1 MTQSHTDD
9 DYYVDGEEHNDGPRY
24 LAPADISA
32 GRLHLALGQLCFLQS
47 DPYFRTQAFNLD
59 MTDRFIMEL
68 EYATL
73 REWFDTEST
82 PPEAYFLGAQSQM
95 WIFAAYELQRS
106 WREWASEIKKW
117 SATGGLNHKLAS
129 MKSQAEDFS
138 HFGIEAKIDQL
149 EEVIAKPEL
158 VPLIVAHLDHTYT
171 SFKMLEFLRVALA
184 KNQVSGKPK
193 LIPSMP
199 THGRINKECGALDY
213 ELQNGKYIIGQMSR
227 RDVADAIRGLD
238 LAAAPPSKEDLASFD
253 AYIKGPSSETFLQ
266 MGRDLR

>member
-1 MTQSHTDD
+1 MVPGDIPDGKLHT
-9 DYYVDGEEHNDGPRY
+9 
-24 LAPADISA
+24 
-32 GRLHLALGQLCFLQS
+32 ALGQLCFLQS

-59 MTDRFIMEL
+59 MTDRVLMEL

-73 REWFDTEST
+73 REWSETERT
-82 PPEAYFLGAQSQM
+82 PPQTYFLNAQSQM

-117 SATGGLNHKLAS
+117 SATGGLNHKLVS

-158 VPLIVAHLDHTYT
+158 VHLIEAHLDHTYI
-171 SFKMLEFLRVALA
+171 SFKRLEFLRVALA
-184 KNQVSGKPK
+184 KNQVSGKQK

-213 ELQNGKYIIGQMSR
+213 ALQNGKYIIGEMSR
-227 RDVADAIRGLD
+227 RDVADAIRELD
-238 LAAAPPSKEDLASFD
+238 LIAAPPLKENLASFD
-253 AYIKGPSSETFLQ
+253 AYMKGPGNEIFL
-266 MGRDLR
+266 

>member
-1 MTQSHTDD
+1 MTESQSDD
-9 DYYVDGEEHNDGPRY
+9 EEFYGGEESHDDRPRY
-24 LAPADISA
+24 LVPGDIPDSK
-32 GRLHLALGQLCFLQS
+32 LHTALGQLCFLQS

-59 MTDRFIMEL
+59 MTDRFLMEL

-73 REWFDTEST
+73 REWFETERT
-82 PPEAYFLGAQSQM
+82 PPQAYFLGAQSQM

-138 HFGIEAKIDQL
+138 HFGIEAKIGQL
-149 EEVIAKPEL
+149 EEVITKPEL
-158 VPLIVAHLDHTYT
+158 VPLIEAHLDHTYV

-213 ELQNGKYIIGQMSR
+213 ELQNGMYIIGQMSR

-238 LAAAPPSKEDLASFD
+238 LTAAPPPKENLASFD
-253 AYIKGPSSETFLQ
+253 AYSQPTI
-266 MGRDLR
+266 R